1 MTTRARRPAGA
12 AGFTLLELLIAL
24 SIVGALL
31 AIAFGGL
38 RVAIAAWGRG
48 EDRVEIHQHARG
60 IAQILGRSVGAA
72 YPYWGPLGEAPEQRL
87 LFRGSETRLE
97 LVTQVVPIPLGV
109 PAAFTAVVI
118 ALEDDAQGRALVV
131 RQRVLPNREPFT
143 RAAVVLRD
151 PTLQALEL
159 RYLGE
164 GGAWSETWD
173 ADAEQKLPLAI
184 RIRFSTT
191 RDGKLE
197 PAPPM
202 TVSLRAIPTL
212 RGAITNPKR

>member
-1 MTTRARRPAGA
+1 MTMRARRPAGA
-12 AGFTLLELLIAL
+12 GGFTLLELLIAL

-38 RVAIAAWGRG
+38 RVALAAWARG
-48 EDRVEIHQHARG
+48 EDRAEVHQHARG
-60 IAQILGRSVGAA
+60 VAQILGRSVGAA
-72 YPYWGPLGEAPEQRL
+72 YPYKGALGEAPEQRL
-87 LFRGSETRLE
+87 LFLGSGSRLE
-97 LVTQVVPIPLGV
+97 LVTQAAPLPQGV
-109 PAAFTAVVI
+109 PAAFTALVI

-143 RAAVVLRD
+143 LATVALRD
-151 PTLQALEL
+151 PALQVLEL

-164 GGAWSETWD
+164 GGNWVESWD
-173 ADAEQKLPLAI
+173 ADAEQKLPLAV
-184 RIRFSTT
+184 RIRFSIV

-202 TVSLRAIPTL
+202 TVSLRTISP
-212 RGAITNPKR
+212 R

>member
-38 RVAIAAWGRG
+38 RVAISAWTRG
-48 EDRVEIHQHARG
+48 EDRAELHQHARG

-72 YPYWGPLGEAPEQRL
+72 YPYKGALGEAPESRL
-87 LFRGSETRLE
+87 LFRGSENRLE
-97 LVTQVVPIPLGV
+97 LVTQAAPLPSGV

-131 RQRVLPNREPFT
+131 RQRVLPNRDPFT

-151 PTLQALEL
+151 PALQTLEL

-164 GGAWSETWD
+164 GGTWAETWD
-173 ADAEQKLPLAI
+173 AADEQKLPLAI

-191 RDGKLE
+191 WGGKLE

-202 TVSLRAIPTL
+202 TVSLRTIAISP
-212 RGAITNPKR
+212 R